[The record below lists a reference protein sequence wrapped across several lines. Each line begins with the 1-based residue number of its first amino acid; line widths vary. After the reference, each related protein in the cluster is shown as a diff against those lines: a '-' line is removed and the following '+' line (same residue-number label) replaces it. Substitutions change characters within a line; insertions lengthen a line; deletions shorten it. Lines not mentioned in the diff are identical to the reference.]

1 MSRAEALTRA
11 EHARAYLLVADL
23 VRDDSSIGARAN
35 ILGSIAVLAGI
46 AASDA
51 ICGMALGKRSVGG
64 AHAEAVD
71 LLRRATPPQSKAA
84 SALGRLLA
92 SKTDTQYSAQLVS
105 SAKARDLFRAAEQ
118 LVGEMEGL
126 LRGPGLH

>member
-1 MSRAEALTRA
+1 MSNAEVLARA

-23 VRDDSSIGARAN
+23 VRVDASITGRNN
-35 ILGSIAVLAGI
+35 ILGAIAVLAGI

-51 ICGMALGKRSVGG
+51 ICGKALGARSVGV

-92 SKTDTQYSAQLVS
+92 SKTDTQYSAHLVS
-105 SAKARDLFRAAEQ
+105 SAKARELFKAAEQ
-118 LVGEMEGL
+118 LVGEMETL
-126 LRGPGLH
+126 LRG